1 VFYLTE
7 NSLGAAHH
15 CLRSPK
21 PPERWFQWLRV
32 LKFISLLISFRGLEA
47 KLSRRALVS
56 FWLLLLLTPGAFY
69 ASADVPTLQ
78 VRLETHLTSYASPRG
93 SPFRCVV
100 LRPFDMDGQVVIPE
114 KSVVYGTV
122 SRELP
127 VGFGVVRERAGL
139 ELSFNEYETPDGLR
153 FPLDAKL
160 VSIDNAR
167 EQVTPEGRIRGI
179 LAASNPN
186 QFIFGV
192 WQRPSLNL
200 VYRSLVGLT
209 GASNQIWA
217 KYSMGAIGA
226 GALLAVRCF
235 VFRFPEPEI
244 HLPPGTDMT
253 LTVSMSRPANLST
266 RVDTQPSVPPET
278 LPRALADQLE
288 REPYRIERPN
298 GRYAGDVI
306 NLAFIGSRE
315 ELVNA
320 FSAAGWS
327 VAEPYTLRSAS
338 RVFGAFNTMRNYA
351 AAPVSTLLYEKHEPD
366 LVFEKSLNTIAKR
379 HHVRIW
385 RSESFDGQDIWLA
398 AATHD
403 TGIALNLHLLPLT
416 HRIDPEI
423 DLEREKVSTDI
434 SFAGC
439 SQDVDYVDRP
449 AASFSRQK
457 PAVITD
463 GALAVVP
470 LTACSHPYMLDD
482 DDPAPKGPGTKL
494 TRLARRIVLESR
506 NYLLRDNEYYWGY
519 KLVRHL
525 RPKP

>member
-1 VFYLTE
+1 
-7 NSLGAAHH
+7 
-15 CLRSPK
+15 
-21 PPERWFQWLRV
+21 
-32 LKFISLLISFRGLEA
+32 
-47 KLSRRALVS
+47 
-56 FWLLLLLTPGAFY
+56 
-69 ASADVPTLQ
+69 
-78 VRLETHLTSYASPRG
+78 
-93 SPFRCVV
+93 
-100 LRPFDMDGQVVIPE
+100 
-114 KSVVYGTV
+114 
-122 SRELP
+122 
-127 VGFGVVRERAGL
+127 
-139 ELSFNEYETPDGLR
+139 
-153 FPLDAKL
+153 
-160 VSIDNAR
+160 
-167 EQVTPEGRIRGI
+167 VTPQGRIRGI

-186 QFIFGV
+186 QFIFGL

-253 LTVSMSRPANLST
+253 LTVSMSHPANLST
-266 RVDTQPSVPPET
+266 RVDAQPSVSPET
-278 LPRALADQLE
+278 LPHALADQLQ

-298 GRYAGDVI
+298 GRYAGDLI

-315 ELVNA
+315 ELLNA

-327 VAEPYTLRSAS
+327 LAEPYTLRSVS
-338 RVFGAFNTMRNYA
+338 RVYGAFNTMRNYA

-366 LVFEKSLNTIAKR
+366 LVFEKSLNTVAKR

-385 RSESFDGQDIWLA
+385 HSESFDGEEIWLA

-403 TGIALNLHLLPLT
+403 TGIAFNRHVLPLT
-416 HRIDPEI
+416 HRIDPSI

-439 SQDVDYVDRP
+439 SQDIDYVDRP
-449 AASFSRQK
+449 SASLSGEK

-470 LTACSHPYMLDD
+470 LTACSRPYMLDD
-482 DDPAPKGPGTKL
+482 DPAPKAPGTKL

-506 NYLLRDNEYYWGY
+506 NYLLRNNEYYWGY